1 MHPMKDTTMIL
12 HNDNPEE
19 RGSRP
24 LGEARERHEALL
36 RALRRMGFHDPEAL
50 AGPAPP
56 LPLPMLAAASPAHD
70 DDLPRAA

>member
-1 MHPMKDTTMIL
+1 MIL

-19 RGSRP
+19 RGARP

-56 LPLPMLAAASPAHD
+56 LPVSALAVAPAAHD
-70 DDLPRAA
+70 DELPRAA

>member
-1 MHPMKDTTMIL
+1 MHSMKDTTMIL

-36 RALRRMGFHDPEAL
+36 RALRRMGFHDPEGL
-50 AGPAPP
+50 AGPPPAAPAP
-56 LPLPMLAAASPAHD
+56 AVLPTGFD
-70 DDLPRAA
+70 DELPRAA

>member
-1 MHPMKDTTMIL
+1 MKATTMIL

-19 RGSRP
+19 CGARP

-36 RALRRMGFHDPEAL
+36 RALRRMGFHDPEGL
-50 AGPAPP
+50 AGPPPP
-56 LPLPMLAAASPAHD
+56 LPRAAAAPLAQD